1 MSMRKPLKFK
11 SGFFTWKIIWS
22 EEAVSEMFGKTD
34 EVNKTITMYKHSNKQ
49 AERETLF
56 HELLHA
62 VGAEFYESIFNFEQD
77 KKEIDKE
84 ENLVRILSPLLMQVL
99 SDNKDLARYLFKV

>member
-1 MSMRKPLKFK
+1 MHKPLKFK
-11 SGFFTWKIIWS
+11 AGFFTWKIIWS
-22 EEAVSEMFGKTD
+22 DEAVSEMFGKTD
-34 EVNKTITMYKHSNKQ
+34 EVHKTITMYKHSNKQ

-77 KKEIDKE
+77 KKEIDNNIVYNCLYIKE
-84 ENLVRILSPLLMQVL
+84 GNIKIKKEIVQ
-99 SDNKDLARYLFKV
+99 RYF